1 MIIVISIQ
9 NDICVRIMD
18 KNLGHLL
25 NIYKCEYCQIDEQEY
40 GQ

>member
-1 MIIVISIQ
+1 M
-9 NDICVRIMD
+9 DICVRIMD
-18 KNLGHLL
+18 KNLVHLL